1 MTAFHEHAFT
11 GPVNRTANCV
21 DPGTAARLPTLW
33 LGFLLAE
40 NNQRCLEPPLSLAS
54 ATPFRAPYSLSET
67 PELLQ
72 VLPWLC
78 TPSHLAAIASLRPL
92 RFHRPASCG
101 HHPPPHM
108 ADRGPHPS
116 ALDQTAPAC
125 VIEGSFAYFSHTAR
139 DVTGARLGEAALP
152 DPKLTRAALL
162 HLPRT
167 LQERRVLK
175 LRSASISFPPHAQ
188 RPASITS
195 ELDCDATANRWTPTD
210 GRSYR
215 QVGNYQRVVNLT
227 AATDRSQVTRPA
239 SSAGSLFPDVRGGE
253 QVKQVIEFSP
263 LLATRRL
270 VAPRSD
276 MPSDGVPTS
285 EEDAAS
291 SVERQRLPS
300 IRELLGRFGLPSTPL
315 QSVLTY
321 QDDQASVTSTLPP
334 VAHALAS
341 ADSAYHGAASLPTHW
356 APTTT
361 PAPSSMFA
369 DPPTALSTAYDNGAG
384 RYHSPSPYARY
395 RRRITTT
402 TRLRTHTEAVES
414 GLVVPYESVS
424 ERASSTSESSRG
436 TSSPMLSRPQ
446 SSPAHFSS
454 LTSDH
459 QVAAGVSR
467 YLTHS
472 PPPPPPQGSEALS
485 PPPAS
490 LTSDTYTASGS
501 TSRRGMGSPTRQQ
514 QQQHQR
520 WQLPLPSGT
529 GATTTTTR
537 RGPRRPSSGAS
548 SGAGASTAAAA
559 AAAAGR
565 DLLLRAKS
573 ERRKRSSSVKAK
585 CEGGVRTFTRPTEEA
600 VPRGVSKL

>member
-1 MTAFHEHAFT
+1 
-11 GPVNRTANCV
+11 
-21 DPGTAARLPTLW
+21 
-33 LGFLLAE
+33 
-40 NNQRCLEPPLSLAS
+40 
-54 ATPFRAPYSLSET
+54 
-67 PELLQ
+67 
-72 VLPWLC
+72 
-78 TPSHLAAIASLRPL
+78 
-92 RFHRPASCG
+92 
-101 HHPPPHM
+101 
-108 ADRGPHPS
+108 
-116 ALDQTAPAC
+116 
-125 VIEGSFAYFSHTAR
+125 
-139 DVTGARLGEAALP
+139 
-152 DPKLTRAALL
+152 
-162 HLPRT
+162 
-167 LQERRVLK
+167 
-175 LRSASISFPPHAQ
+175 
-188 RPASITS
+188 
-195 ELDCDATANRWTPTD
+195 
-210 GRSYR
+210 
-215 QVGNYQRVVNLT
+215 
-227 AATDRSQVTRPA
+227 
-239 SSAGSLFPDVRGGE
+239 
-253 QVKQVIEFSP
+253 
-263 LLATRRL
+263 
-270 VAPRSD
+270 

-285 EEDAAS
+285 EEDPAS

-315 QSVLTY
+315 QSVVTY

-402 TRLRTHTEAVES
+402 TRLRTHAEAVES

-459 QVAAGVSR
+459 QVAAGSSR

-490 LTSDTYTASGS
+490 LTSDNHTASGS

-565 DLLLRAKS
+565 DLLRPFHCSECGQDFTRRHDLRRHMRTHTG
-573 ERRKRSSSVKAK
+573 ERRVFQRNVDSSLLCFDPLFRYICARW
-585 CEGGVRTFTRPTEEA
+585 EGLHKLHTTLSGRPFACSYCDQRFTRVDACKQVNIPLVFGHIRT
-600 VPRGVSKL
+600 RLN